1 MVLCRLLLLSA
12 VFGVAAACSGGDEIP
27 LQAGAP
33 AAEPA
38 ALAQHCFRNAY
49 PFPDEPE
56 RQDVEELLVL
66 VAGDQASGQ
75 LNWLP
80 WAKDQRLGRFD
91 GTIVDG
97 VIEASY
103 EFEQEGRN
111 HRVEI
116 AILLEDRQAIVSGLP
131 EELGPESSIARVSC

>member
-1 MVLCRLLLLSA
+1 MVHCRLLVLSA
-12 VFGVAAACSGGDEIP
+12 VLGITAACSGGDEIP
-27 LQAGAP
+27 MKSATP

-38 ALAQHCFRNAY
+38 AHAQHCFRNVF
-49 PFPDEPE
+49 PFPDEPQ

-103 EFEQEGRN
+103 EFEQEGRS

-116 AILLEDRQAIVSGLP
+116 AIHLEDRQAIVSGLP
-131 EELGPESSIARVSC
+131 EELGPESSIARVPC